1 MILFTM
7 LQADAHN
14 VYKPHTPLHE
24 IICDGWARGFDP
36 EQTLR
41 EASNAGF
48 ANCIVEPELKMAW
61 ARMDAGLAEAEA
73 KCTARPTIEQFM
85 WTTPTPIFLVQ
96 HEAAK
101 LHSEWIKE
109 VTKSMS
115 QEELERFCF
124 ENGFV
129 VPTKRP

>member
-14 VYKPHTPLHE
+14 VYKEGTPLHE
-24 IICDGWARGFDP
+24 IICDGWARGFRP

-48 ANCIVEPELKMAW
+48 ANCIVEPELKTAW

-73 KCTARPTIEQFM
+73 QCTARPSFKHQGHTWQDAYTLAVKQDEIAMREMFKTM
-85 WTTPTPIFLVQ
+85 TP
-96 HEAAK
+96 
-101 LHSEWIKE
+101 
-109 VTKSMS
+109 
-115 QEELERFCF
+115 EEINRFCF

-129 VPTKRP
+129 VPTKRS